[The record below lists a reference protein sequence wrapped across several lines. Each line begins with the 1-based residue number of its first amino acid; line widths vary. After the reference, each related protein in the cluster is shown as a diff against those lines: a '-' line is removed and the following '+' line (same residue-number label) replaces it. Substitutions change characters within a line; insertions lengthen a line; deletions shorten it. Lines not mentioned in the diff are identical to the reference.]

1 MIKLKMINVDQ
12 QHHYII
18 GKVVLL
24 YMVGAKPLS
33 FELSWVVFAN
43 PWGTTKHSL
52 PSCMILDDYGFVYTM
67 LCSTAKF

>member
-1 MIKLKMINVDQ
+1 MIELKMINVDQ
-12 QHHYII
+12 QQHII
-18 GKVVLL
+18 VGKVVL

-52 PSCMILDDYGFVYTM
+52 PS
-67 LCSTAKF
+67 